1 MRWALI
7 ALFILA
13 SSLPH
18 QLLAAE
24 VRIGID
30 SNPPLTF
37 IDTDGNA
44 SGLFPEIF
52 NQFDWDIRYIPCR
65 WEQCLEKLEQGEI
78 DILPA
83 IAHTKERAR
92 RYRFAEETVINSWGQ
107 IYHRP
112 ETPLNSILELADK
125 SCAVLAKD
133 VYYVGDQGLKQVAD
147 SFDIHIDFVEV
158 SSNEE
163 AFTLLAEGKADAAM
177 VGRIFGIENRQRFGL
192 LPSPIMIKPIQVRP
206 AFSAQVPD
214 DLINE
219 FNKRL
224 HLWKQSPSSTYH
236 QLLEKWL
243 GEKTPIK
250 IPSWLQLL
258 MYSLAG
264 CLFFLIFIT
273 LWTRKQVKIRTL
285 ELAEKNQLLEDEL
298 GKRQQVEEELLERE
312 QQYRIFFEESQSVM
326 LLIDP
331 ETAGIVDANPAA
343 CRFYK
348 YSREQLKE
356 MKMWQIN
363 RLGEAEVQA
372 RLARVRDQK
381 HQQFEFTHTLAD
393 GRTVPVEVYRS
404 PIQVRNRTLLYTIV
418 HDISKRKQA
427 EKELEE
433 RNRFLQSVIDGVS
446 DPLMVIAFDY
456 RVLKMNQAARNQLK
470 NGLIKPDDN
479 ITCHQLSHASLVPCD
494 GSDHPCP
501 LSEVRETRLPA
512 TMIHHHE
519 SERGKRIVEL
529 IASPLFDSNGEPYA
543 IIEVARDITE
553 RLQIEELLNE
563 NEKRLHHLA
572 HHDPL
577 TNLPN
582 RLLFEDRLKQA
593 FSKARR
599 SRRQVALLF
608 LDLDNFKI
616 VNDNLGHDYGDLL
629 LIDVAK
635 RLRKSVRESD
645 TVARLGGDEFLV
657 LLEEIESIQTIE
669 TMAKRICEALDHEL
683 TKDHFQQNISASI
696 GISIYPEDASTP
708 QELIKNA
715 DLAMYRAKNVGKAGY
730 QFYSAPQGRF
740 LFD

>member
-30 SNPPLTF
+30 SNPPLAF
-37 IDTDGNA
+37 IDPDGNA

-65 WEQCLEKLEQGEI
+65 WEQCLEKLDQAEI

-83 IAHTKERAR
+83 IAYTKERAEQ
-92 RYRFAEETVINSWGQ
+92 YRFAEETVINSWGQ

-112 ETPLNSILELADK
+112 ENPINSILELAGK
-125 SCAVLAKD
+125 RCAVLAKD
-133 VYYVGDQGLKQVAD
+133 VYYVADQGLKQVAD

-158 SSNEE
+158 TSNEE
-163 AFTLLAEGKADAAM
+163 AFTLLAEGKTDAAM
-177 VGRIFGIENRQRFGL
+177 VGRIFGIKSRQLFGL

-206 AFSAQVPD
+206 AFSAQAPD
-214 DLINE
+214 DLIHE
-219 FNKRL
+219 FNKQL
-224 HLWKQSPSSTYH
+224 GLWKQSSSSIYH

-243 GEKTPIK
+243 GEKTPIE
-250 IPSWLQLL
+250 IPNWLQLL
-258 MYSLAG
+258 MYSLTG
-264 CLFFLIFIT
+264 CLFFLIIIT
-273 LWTRKQVKIRTL
+273 LWTRNQVKIRTL
-285 ELAEKNQLLEDEL
+285 ELAEKNQLLEAEL
-298 GKRQQVEEELLERE
+298 SKRQQVEQELLERE

-348 YSREQLKE
+348 YSREQLKD

-363 RLGEAEVQA
+363 RLGEAEVHT
-372 RLARVRDQK
+372 RLARVKAQK

-393 GRTVPVEVYRS
+393 GQTVPVEVYRS
-404 PIQVRNRTLLYTIV
+404 PIQVRGRALLYTIV
-418 HDISKRKQA
+418 HDISKRKKA
-427 EKELEE
+427 EKSLEE
-433 RNRFLQSVIDGVS
+433 RSQFLQSVIDGVS
-446 DPLMVIAFDY
+446 DPLMVISFDY
-456 RVLKMNQAARNQLK
+456 QVLKMNQAAQMQLK
-470 NGLIKPDDN
+470 NGLTKADS
-479 ITCHQLSHASLVPCD
+479 ITCYQLSHASLIPCD

-501 LSEVRETRLPA
+501 LTEVRETGLPA

-519 SERGKRIVEL
+519 SALGKRIVEL
-529 IASPLFDSNGEPYA
+529 TASPLFDNEGELYA

-553 RLQIEELLNE
+553 RLQIEELLSE

-593 FSKARR
+593 LSKARR

-608 LDLDNFKI
+608 LDLDNFKV

-669 TMAKRICEALDHEL
+669 IMAKRICEALSHEL
-683 TKDHFQQNISASI
+683 KKDHFQQRISASV
-696 GISIYPEDASTP
+696 GISIYPEDASTL
-708 QELIKNA
+708 QALMKNA

-730 QFYSAPQGRF
+730 QFYSEPQGRF